1 MLLVSYYKQFR
12 YDFRVENGKS
22 VTISSQVKSVIPI
35 GNEISDIHISN
46 QDDLLTYTYNGQ
58 TKPLT
63 SGSLIEGIRF
73 YVVKED
79 IKIYTPLD
87 QTSIS
92 FSIKKAMTFFLVP
105 KVQIFSSLKLKTS
118 GF

>member
-92 FSIKKAMTFFLVP
+92 FGHKKGYDLLFSAQSPNFLIT
-105 KVQIFSSLKLKTS
+105 KV
-118 GF
+118 